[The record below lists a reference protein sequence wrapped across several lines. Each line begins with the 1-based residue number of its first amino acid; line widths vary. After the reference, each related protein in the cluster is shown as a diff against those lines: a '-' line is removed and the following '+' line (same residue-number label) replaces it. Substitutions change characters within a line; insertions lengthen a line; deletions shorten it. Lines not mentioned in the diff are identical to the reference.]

1 MAEGKHVRNPAR
13 LSPSV
18 RRLLFTFLTADGAV
32 SNPFPFSDL
41 LMLHQNL
48 QLTNKTCKR
57 RNLLQTKTLI
67 TDLKTV
73 RPCLLA
79 HPSL

>member
-18 RRLLFTFLTADGAV
+18 LCLLFAFLTADGAV
-32 SNPFPFSDL
+32 SNPFPFTGL

-48 QLTNKTCKR
+48 QFTNKTCKR
-57 RNLLQTKTLI
+57 HSLLQTETLI

-73 RPCLLA
+73 WPCLSA
-79 HPSL
+79 HPSI